1 MLGMISAPQVTGL
14 MRSAVFTSPGRPLE
28 IIAGAVPVP
37 APGQV
42 VLKVGRCGICGTD
55 LHMTE
60 PGSTLLSPGAVI
72 GHEISGEVVEVGPG
86 VTLVKVGDRV
96 AALPIIGCGRCNSCR
111 RGEPVWC
118 ANGRQF
124 LAGGY
129 AQYAIA
135 GEASCLKLPAN
146 LSFADGALVEPL
158 AVALH
163 GVRMVPTLKDLSV
176 LVLGAGPIGLSVVF
190 WARRMGA
197 RHIGVVEGNAARVEM
212 AMAMGASFSSLP
224 GETTDQPELEAPEI
238 VVECVGRPGLLRA
251 AIEAVRPRG
260 TVISL
265 GYCIQPD
272 EIVTSE
278 AGRREVTLV
287 FPILYSLEEYQITL
301 DTLAEG
307 SVEPRVMVT
316 DTVGFSRLP
325 SIFEELRGRSPHCKV
340 MIDPWAEA
348 WSGDE
353 VRSLPAASSNENS
366 SAQDG

>member
-1 MLGMISAPQVTGL
+1 MKVGPPSIQR
-14 MRSAVFTSPGRPLE
+14 MRNAIFTAPGRPLE
-28 IIAGAVPVP
+28 ITDGAIPTP
-37 APGQV
+37 STGQV

-60 PGSTLLSPGAVI
+60 AGGALLSPGAVI
-72 GHEISGEVVEVGPG
+72 GHEISGEVVEIGPG
-86 VTLVKVGDRV
+86 VSSVKVGDRV
-96 AALPIIGCGRCNSCR
+96 AALPIVGCGKCDSCQL
-111 RGEPVWC
+111 GEPVWC
-118 ANGRQF
+118 TIGRQF

-129 AQYAIA
+129 AQYALA
-135 GEASCLKLPAN
+135 GEASCLRLPSE

-163 GVRMVPTLKDLSV
+163 GVRMVPTLRDRSV
-176 LVLGAGPIGLSVVF
+176 LVLGAGPIGLAVVF

-197 RHIGVVEGNAARVEM
+197 RRIGVVEGNPTRIDM
-212 AMAMGASFSSLP
+212 AMAMGADFSRVP
-224 GETTDQPELEAPEI
+224 GEGTDHPEVEAPQI
-238 VVECVGRPGLLRA
+238 VVECVGRPGLLKT

-301 DTLAEG
+301 DTLAAG
-307 SVEPRVMVT
+307 DVEPRVMVT
-316 DTVGFSRLP
+316 DTVGFDLLP
-325 SIFEELRGRSPHCKV
+325 SIFEDLRGPSPHCKV
-340 MIDPWAEA
+340 MIDPWRKP
-348 WSGDE
+348 D
-353 VRSLPAASSNENS
+353 PAT
-366 SAQDG
+366 